1 MAENIAKKCLNV
13 RGEDRPR
20 MKEVAMELE
29 GLIKLDKHPWVNNN
43 VELNLED
50 TQSLIGQK
58 LGAWQNGDENTTNSD
73 FNATL
78 RHASGDYQHGIM
90 TLDFSGR

>member
-1 MAENIAKKCLNV
+1 M
-13 RGEDRPR
+13 
-20 MKEVAMELE
+20 
-29 GLIKLDKHPWVNNN
+29 
-43 VELNLED
+43 NLED